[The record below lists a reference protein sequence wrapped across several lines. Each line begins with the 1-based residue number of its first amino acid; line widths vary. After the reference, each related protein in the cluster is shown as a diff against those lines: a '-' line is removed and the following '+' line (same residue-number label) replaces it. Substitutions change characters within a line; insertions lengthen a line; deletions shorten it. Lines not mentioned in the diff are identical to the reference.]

1 MVSVVKNHQ
10 SFIMDQTVN
19 IPFCH
24 KLEPGDSEF
33 TIEVLSR
40 FRDNPNRLFGFSTV
54 TLCPDYFSKK
64 AYSLDMD
71 SEKELQAV
79 ISNEFQY
86 EVAYDKS
93 VFDAKPWASTATT
106 LGTILQSINSHFE
119 ENKPEGCI
127 FPAVVFDWFDILSLG
142 RGIDSDQF
150 HKEKAKTYYGEAYNE
165 TRHSNWLP
173 VAYRD
178 TTKLNNMIFPT
189 KPEAMADIR
198 IRMTLSPN
206 VTITFSNKDLPDA
219 LGIAATQLPEK
230 VNKQYQFKNVLV
242 NSLTPVRF
250 LDPPKLDKLSI
261 STKIHAYPTKTFV
274 VSNLGTLKTTVDHER
289 KPDLMAKEYSNNL
302 RSLAFSL
309 NLDIRL
315 EHVAEEKKF
324 KLLLPGSSGIQV
336 NLRVPTYIGHKL
348 GYGHVDKITNT
359 MVNNPYPSD
368 DTTGDPILSKAQV
381 LVYDAG
387 MVVVSL
393 DERGSQQT
401 HQFSTTFM
409 AILEAHE
416 SGVLTTKPG
425 IEMPRVPVSQFNK
438 DMKFVLSRFNE
449 NNEPIPLGWKD
460 GAYIRG
466 VLVGKV

>member
-1 MVSVVKNHQ
+1 
-10 SFIMDQTVN
+10 MDQTVN

-64 AYSLDMD
+64 AYALDMD
-71 SEKELQAV
+71 SEKELSAEV
-79 ISNEFQY
+79 LNEFHFEVEY
-86 EVAYDKS
+86 EKA
-93 VFDAKPWASTATT
+93 VFDSRAWNSTATSMGS
-106 LGTILQSINSHFE
+106 LLQSINTHFE
-119 ENKPEGCI
+119 QTKPEGCI

-142 RGIDSDQF
+142 RNIDSDTF
-150 HKEKAKTYYGEAYNE
+150 HMGKASAYYGEAYNE
-165 TRHSNWLP
+165 AKHGNWLP
-173 VAYRD
+173 LAYRD
-178 TTKLNNMIFPT
+178 KTKLNNLQFPT

-206 VTITFSNKDLPDA
+206 VMVTFSNKDLPDA
-219 LGIAATQLPEK
+219 LGITETQLPEK
-230 VNKQYQFKNVLV
+230 VNKQYQFKNTLI
-242 NSLTPVRF
+242 NSLYPVRF
-250 LDPPKLDKLSI
+250 LNPPKFDKLAI
-261 STKIHAYPTKTFV
+261 STKVHAYPTKTFV
-274 VSNLGTLKTTVDHER
+274 VSNLGTLKTTVEHER
-289 KPDLMAKEYSNNL
+289 KPELMAKDYNNNL
-302 RSLAFSL
+302 RSLAFTI

-315 EHVAEEKKF
+315 EHVTEEKKF
-324 KLLLPGSSGIQV
+324 KIIFPASPGIRV

-348 GYGHVDKITNT
+348 GYGHSDVIKSSMTNGS
-359 MVNNPYPSD
+359 YPAD
-368 DTTGDPILSKAQV
+368 DVTSEPILSKAQV